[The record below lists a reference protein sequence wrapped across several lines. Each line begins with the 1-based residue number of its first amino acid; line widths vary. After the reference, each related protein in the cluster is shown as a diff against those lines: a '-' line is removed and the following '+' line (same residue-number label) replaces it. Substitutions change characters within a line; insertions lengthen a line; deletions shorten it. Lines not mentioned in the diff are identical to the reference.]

1 MILGGRQSWRA
12 ALDCKS
18 NSCGM
23 SGFESHPANYK
34 HKQQIL
40 TNKRKFKFLF
50 KLKIKE
56 DIFKTQVLK
65 IGLG

>member
-1 MILGGRQSWRA
+1 
-12 ALDCKS
+12 
-18 NSCGM
+18 M

-65 IGLG
+65 IDIFKTQVLKIGLG

>member
-1 MILGGRQSWRA
+1 
-12 ALDCKS
+12 
-18 NSCGM
+18 M

-40 TNKRKFKFLF
+40 INKKKFKFLF
-50 KLKIKE
+50 ELKIKE

>member
-1 MILGGRQSWRA
+1 
-12 ALDCKS
+12 
-18 NSCGM
+18 M

-40 TNKRKFKFLF
+40 TNKRKIKFLF

-65 IGLG
+65 VKEDIFKTQVLKIGLG

>member
-1 MILGGRQSWRA
+1 
-12 ALDCKS
+12 
-18 NSCGM
+18 M

-50 KLKIKE
+50 ELKIKE